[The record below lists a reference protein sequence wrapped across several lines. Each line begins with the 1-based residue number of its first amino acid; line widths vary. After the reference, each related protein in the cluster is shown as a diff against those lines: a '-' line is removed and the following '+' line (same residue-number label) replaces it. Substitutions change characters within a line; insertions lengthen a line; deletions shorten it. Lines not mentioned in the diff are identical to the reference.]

1 MTIGNK
7 MSKTFTD
14 VSIFLTAVGQKVP
27 NKPIGATDQS
37 KLYKKLIDEEYQ
49 EFLEAFYTGDTAEEI
64 DACFDMMWVIIGY
77 MKSRGWDCE
86 NIWDE
91 GAKSNL
97 TKIDPTTGLVRRRE
111 DGKILKP
118 EGWTPPDFTKF
129 TK

>member
-1 MTIGNK
+1 

-14 VSIFLTAVGQKVP
+14 VSVFLTAVGQQVP
-27 NKPIGATDQS
+27 VKPIGETDQS
-37 KLYKKLIDEEYQ
+37 KLYKKLIDEEYH
-49 EFLEAFYTGDTAEEI
+49 EFLEAFYTDDTVEEI

-97 TKIDPTTGLVRRRE
+97 SKIDPVTGLVKRRE

-118 EGWTPPDFTKF
+118 EGWQPPNFTKF
-129 TK
+129 VK